1 LNLKKNIDSIV
12 QEELEVDDQSE
23 GYHEALLADFSTLA
37 PPVRKRD
44 WKSLNKSLE
53 LRMDNVKVAS
63 DELVWAGAAMRHE
76 TLP

>member
-1 LNLKKNIDSIV
+1 MNLKKNIDSIV

-23 GYHEALLADFSTLA
+23 GCHEALLADFSTLA

-53 LRMDNVKVAS
+53 LRMDNVKS